1 VQANKVA
8 AEIAAEKEVK
18 LVANTDEDPEK
29 VCTSA

>member
-8 AEIAAEKEVK
+8 AEINAEKEVK

-29 VCTSA
+29 VSPSA